1 MITGTKMYTKEEKR
15 NRRQNPRQMVKAKL
29 YRPNHTKKHAHTHSQ
44 REEKEKKKKI
54 SI

>member
-29 YRPNHTKKHAHTHSQ
+29 YRPNHTKKHSHTLTTKDQ
-44 REEKEKKKKI
+44 KEKLRK
-54 SI
+54 